1 MKVLLISASTEKVNL
16 PTLPLGLACVAAA
29 VQKAGHEVSLVDLKI
44 EEDTRPLIKDAVGRF
59 GPEVIG
65 ISVRNVDDQNM
76 NDPKFLLAPVREM
89 VASCRSCSDAI
100 LVLGGAGY
108 SIFPEKAL
116 AYLGADM
123 GIQGEGEVIFPELI
137 ARIAQGMDLSG
148 LPGLCLPDRGLQREK
163 VFVKDLDSLPLPD
176 PRSWP
181 LPSQNERLWIPV
193 QTKRGCP
200 LDCSFCSTASIEGRS
215 LRRRSPRTV
224 VEWIVRW
231 RKQGVR
237 QFYFVDNT
245 FNRPLSHAKE
255 ICRKLIDEALD
266 IKWWSILYPKD
277 VDEELVELMARAG
290 CEQVAVGFESGSQRM
305 LKSMNKKFTVQE
317 VRQISKRLSGRSIRQ
332 MGFLLL
338 GGPGETRES
347 VEESLTFAESLGLDS
362 LKITSGIRIYP
373 HTLLAKRAVEE
384 GIIPSE
390 DDLLFPRFYLAKNLE
405 GWLAETLKGWMATRS
420 HWVT

>member
-1 MKVLLISASTEKVNL
+1 MKVLLISASAEKVNL

-44 EEDTRPLIKDAVGRF
+44 EENTRPLIKDAVGGF
-59 GPEVIG
+59 EPEVIG
-65 ISVRNVDDQNM
+65 ISVRNIDDQNM
-76 NDPKFLLAPVREM
+76 NDPRFLLAPVKEM

-123 GIQGEGEVIFPELI
+123 GIQGEGELVFPELI
-137 ARIAQGMDLSG
+137 ARIAQGGDLSG
-148 LPGLCLPDRGLQREK
+148 LPGVCLPGRGPQCERVL
-163 VFVKDLDSLPLPD
+163 VKDLDSLPLPD
-176 PRSWP
+176 PRFWS
-181 LPSQNERLWIPV
+181 LPSQKERLWIPV

-255 ICRKLIDEALD
+255 ICRRLIDEELD
-266 IKWWSILYPKD
+266 LKWWSILYPKN
-277 VDEELVELMARAG
+277 VDEELVGLMAKAG

-317 VRQISKRLSGRSIRQ
+317 VRRVSKRLSGRGIRQ

-347 VEESLTFAESLGLDS
+347 VEESLAFADSLELSS
-362 LKITSGIRIYP
+362 LKITAGIRIYP
-373 HTLLAKRAVEE
+373 HTPLAKRAVEE

-405 GWLAETLKGWMATRS
+405 GWLAETLKSWMAARS

>member
-1 MKVLLISASTEKVNL
+1 MKVLLISASAEKVNL

-44 EEDTRPLIKDAVGRF
+44 EENTRPLIKDAVGGF
-59 GPEVIG
+59 EPEVIG
-65 ISVRNVDDQNM
+65 ISVRNIDDQNM
-76 NDPKFLLAPVREM
+76 NDPRFLLAPVKEM

-123 GIQGEGEVIFPELI
+123 GIQGEGELVFPELI
-137 ARIAQGMDLSG
+137 ARIAQGGDLSG
-148 LPGLCLPDRGLQREK
+148 LPGVCLPGRGPQCERVL
-163 VFVKDLDSLPLPD
+163 VKDLDSLPLPD
-176 PRSWP
+176 PRFWS
-181 LPSQNERLWIPV
+181 LPSQKERLWIPV

-255 ICRKLIDEALD
+255 ICRRLIDEELD
-266 IKWWSILYPKD
+266 LKWWSILYPKN
-277 VDEELVELMARAG
+277 VDEKLVGLMAKAG

-317 VRQISKRLSGRSIRQ
+317 VRRVSKRLSGRGIRQ

-347 VEESLTFAESLGLDS
+347 VEESLAFADSLELSS
-362 LKITSGIRIYP
+362 LKITAGIRIYP
-373 HTLLAKRAVEE
+373 HTPLAKRAVEE

-405 GWLAETLKGWMATRS
+405 GWLAETLKSWMAARS